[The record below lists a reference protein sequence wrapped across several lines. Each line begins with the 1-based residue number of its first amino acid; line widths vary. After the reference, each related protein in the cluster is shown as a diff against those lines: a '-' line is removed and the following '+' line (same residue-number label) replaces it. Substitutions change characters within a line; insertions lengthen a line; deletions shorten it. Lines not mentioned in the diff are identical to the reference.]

1 MNMRLREWIGI
12 HNQNLFLF
20 ISSAYVSMSCVM
32 CVQVVTPQ
40 TSFRKKTIKN
50 KNNNKNKKN
59 NKMNNKNKN
68 KKISAETKAFKGL
81 WSGEGWTQLS

>member
-1 MNMRLREWIGI
+1 
-12 HNQNLFLF
+12 
-20 ISSAYVSMSCVM
+20 MSCVM

-81 WSGEGWTQLS
+81 